1 MWRGVS
7 MNSFYYVNAQ
17 YRPSYR
23 DNPCSSMV
31 YRWRRQLVF
40 CCECELAGFFPA
52 DETDLHS
59 TLTTIA
65 IRDDSKA
72 WNKRKESQYE
82 NCSFPGNCRLFF
94 TPSFFKK
101 SFSLPKPQYQYLF
114 LYVLYSY
121 KVNCL
126 QQEENVEFFSAF
138 WMFFLVG
145 LCVVCN
151 DAYRVA
157 ED

>member
-1 MWRGVS
+1 MWCGVS

-17 YRPSYR
+17 YRPAYR

-65 IRDDSKA
+65 IRDDSKVLEIREKKVSMKIA
-72 WNKRKESQYE
+72 RFLEIVVYFS
-82 NCSFPGNCRLFF
+82 PLPFF
-94 TPSFFKK
+94 MKSSFFFSPKTPISVL
-101 SFSLPKPQYQYLF
+101 SFICIIF
-114 LYVLYSY
+114 I
-121 KVNCL
+121 
-126 QQEENVEFFSAF
+126 
-138 WMFFLVG
+138 
-145 LCVVCN
+145 
-151 DAYRVA
+151 
-157 ED
+157 